1 MEVGDI
7 CQRTVLCCE
16 KEATAQDAAKLMRHN
31 HVGDLVVT
39 ATQADGVRIPLGMIT
54 DRDLVLEVLAQEVD
68 PMGVCVGEL
77 IGPVLGTATE
87 DEGVYEV
94 LSRMW
99 EFGVRR
105 MPVINLQGGLV
116 GIITVDD
123 VIAHLSEQLTAVNRI
138 TSVQQ
143 HQENMARR

>member
-16 KEATAQDAAKLMRHN
+16 KEVTAQDAAKLMRQN

-39 ATQADGVRIPLGMIT
+39 EIQADGVRIPLGMIT

-68 PMGVCVGEL
+68 PRGVCVGEL

-105 MPVINLQGGLV
+105 MPVINRQGGLV

-143 HQENMARR
+143 HQESVARR

>member
-54 DRDLVLEVLAQEVD
+54 DRDLVLEVLAQEVN
-68 PMGVCVGEL
+68 PTGVCVGEL

-105 MPVINLQGGLV
+105 MPVINRQGGLV

-143 HQENMARR
+143 HQESVARR

>member
-7 CQRTVLCCE
+7 CQRTVHCCE
-16 KEATAQDAAKLMRHN
+16 KEATAQEAAKLMRQN

-39 ATQADGVRIPLGMIT
+39 VTQGDGVRVPLGMIT
-54 DRDLVLEVLAQEVD
+54 DRDLVLEVLAQEVN
-68 PMGVCVGEL
+68 PTEVCIGEL
-77 IGPVLGTATE
+77 IGPVLGTASE

-105 MPVINLQGGLV
+105 MPVINRQGGLV

-123 VIAHLSEQLTAVNRI
+123 VIAHLTEQLTAVNRI

-143 HQENMARR
+143 HYESVARR